1 MHINGMI
8 DLRSDTV
15 TQPSP
20 EMRRAIYQAEVG
32 DDSYGDDPTVRALEE
47 KAAERLG
54 KEAALL
60 VLSGTMGNLVSLMA
74 LTHSGESVVLA
85 EGSHI
90 LVSEG
95 GGLARIAGLTP
106 RAVSAPRGLVTP
118 EAVDRAM
125 LSNRPTNP
133 LTSLVCIENTNNAAG
148 GCVVPVEAIDS
159 LCTFAHEH
167 GLKVHMDGARLFNA
181 EVALGIPAARI
192 VEGVDT
198 VTFCLSKGLACPAGA
213 IVAGD
218 ADFVAEARVCRQT
231 VGGGM
236 RQAGIFAAAGI
247 VALDCMIERLA
258 EDHENARLLRDILV
272 EADLP
277 VTVEAA
283 ESNMVYI
290 EVPETAI
297 SARTFV
303 ERVRQAGVLVN
314 PPKGRRVRMVTHYGI
329 DRDDVREAA
338 ARIIRC
344 LNGRDPRWSP
354 VNN

>member
-1 MHINGMI
+1 MRNNGMI

-32 DDSYGDDPTVRALEE
+32 DDYYGDDPTVHALEE

-74 LTHSGESVVLA
+74 LTRPGESVILA

-90 LVSEG
+90 HVNEA
-95 GGLARIAGLTP
+95 GGLARVAGLTP
-106 RAVSAPRGLVTP
+106 RVVSAPRGLITP
-118 EAVDRAM
+118 QAVGGAM
-125 LSNRPTNP
+125 LSNRPINP

-148 GCVVPVEAIDS
+148 GCVVSAEAIDS
-159 LCTFAHEH
+159 LCAFAHEH
-167 GLKVHMDGARLFNA
+167 GLKVHVDGARLFNA
-181 EVALGIPAARI
+181 EVALGVPAARI
-192 VEGVDT
+192 IEGADT

-218 ADFVAEARVCRQT
+218 ADFVAEARLCRQT

-236 RQAGIFAAAGI
+236 RQAGIFAAAGL
-247 VALDCMIERLA
+247 VALDSMIERLA
-258 EDHENARLLRDILV
+258 EDHENARLLAGILA

-277 VTVEAA
+277 VVVEAVDT
-283 ESNMVYI
+283 NMVYL
-290 EVPETAI
+290 EVPESVM
-297 SARTFV
+297 SARIFV
-303 ERVRQAGVLVN
+303 ERIKQAGVLVN
-314 PPKGRRVRMVTHYGI
+314 PPKGKRVRMVTHYGI
-329 DRDDVREAA
+329 NPDDVKEAA
-338 ARIIRC
+338 DCIVGC
-344 LNGRDPRWSP
+344 LNGRVRC
-354 VNN
+354 